1 MATLSITIELAWFQH
16 GNENVPHQGPGLC
29 LSQGY
34 PLHSTGLPPTS
45 TGVTLQYF
53 IQEVL
58 LDWMEAGNADPAT
71 IILWT
76 KSPQKVRIFADL
88 LNIVNFPSLR
98 ITLLNLED
106 LKCPPLAQICPTTQL
121 WSITPKAVR
130 LAGSSSKVW
139 LKNLTSRLYLGLHE
153 HFFFSIQYFVVALPS
168 LVLDTLFFVPS
179 FIVLSFDREV
189 SI

>member
-1 MATLSITIELAWFQH
+1 MSSLLPAAFSLPSHGFHYSLEPVSVLFLSCSLSTTTTTTSTTKSIF
-16 GNENVPHQGPGLC
+16 NEN
-29 LSQGY
+29 
-34 PLHSTGLPPTS
+34 
-45 TGVTLQYF
+45 QYF

-121 WSITPKAVR
+121 WSITQKAVR

-153 HFFFSIQYFVVALPS
+153 HFFFPYNILLLRFRL
-168 LVLDTLFFVPS
+168 
-179 FIVLSFDREV
+179 
-189 SI
+189 

>member
-1 MATLSITIELAWFQH
+1 MKIFDTIGVHIAALRNFS
-16 GNENVPHQGPGLC
+16 HQTAHH
-29 LSQGY
+29 GY

-58 LDWMEAGNADPAT
+58 LDWMEAGHAAPAT

-98 ITLLNLED
+98 ITLQYLED
-106 LKCPPLAQICPTTQL
+106 LQCPPLAQICPTTQP
-121 WSITPKAVR
+121 WSITQKAVR
-130 LAGSSSKVW
+130 LARW
-139 LKNLTSRLYLGLHE
+139 LEPRRTRGT
-153 HFFFSIQYFVVALPS
+153 Q
-168 LVLDTLFFVPS
+168 T
-179 FIVLSFDREV
+179 LSFCFQFGETERKATRHQDTKRKARKTTHEQKTKKTARTIDIL
-189 SI
+189 SH

>member
-1 MATLSITIELAWFQH
+1 MATLSLTIELAWFQH

-121 WSITPKAVR
+121 WSITQKAVR

-153 HFFFSIQYFVVALPS
+153 HFFFPYNILLLRFRL
-168 LVLDTLFFVPS
+168 
-179 FIVLSFDREV
+179 
-189 SI
+189 

>member
-1 MATLSITIELAWFQH
+1 MSAAALRTFS
-16 GNENVPHQGPGLC
+16 HQTAHH
-29 LSQGY
+29 GY
-34 PLHSTGLPPTS
+34 PFHSTGLPPTS

-53 IQEVL
+53 IQEVM
-58 LDWMEAGNADPAT
+58 LDWMEAGHAAPAT

-98 ITLLNLED
+98 ITLQNLED
-106 LKCPPLAQICPTTQL
+106 LKCPPPSHGRSLKRPSAL
-121 WSITPKAVR
+121 

-153 HFFFSIQYFVVALPS
+153 HFFFHTIFCYCASVFSARYCF
-168 LVLDTLFFVPS
+168 FFVPS
-179 FIVLSFDREV
+179 FIVLSLDREV

>member
-1 MATLSITIELAWFQH
+1 MHIAALRNFS
-16 GNENVPHQGPGLC
+16 HQTAHH
-29 LSQGY
+29 GY

-58 LDWMEAGNADPAT
+58 LDWMEAGHAAPTT

-98 ITLLNLED
+98 ITLQYLED
-106 LKCPPLAQICPTTQL
+106 LQCPPLAQICPTTQP
-121 WSITPKAVR
+121 WSIAL
-130 LAGSSSKVW
+130 LAGSSLDERVAHKHFHFVSNSGK
-139 LKNLTSRLYLGLHE
+139 LKEKQRDTRTPKEKPGKQHTNKKRKKQPGQLT
-153 HFFFSIQYFVVALPS
+153 F
-168 LVLDTLFFVPS
+168 
-179 FIVLSFDREV
+179 
-189 SI
+189 

>member
-1 MATLSITIELAWFQH
+1 MATLSITVELAWFQH
-16 GNENVPHQGPGLC
+16 GNENAPHQGPGLC

-121 WSITPKAVR
+121 WSITQKAVR

-139 LKNLTSRLYLGLHE
+139 LKNLTSRLYLGLHKN
-153 HFFFSIQYFVVALPS
+153 FFFPYNILLLRFRL
-168 LVLDTLFFVPS
+168 
-179 FIVLSFDREV
+179 
-189 SI
+189 

>member
-1 MATLSITIELAWFQH
+1 MSAAALRTFS
-16 GNENVPHQGPGLC
+16 HQTAHH
-29 LSQGY
+29 GY
-34 PLHSTGLPPTS
+34 PFHSTGLPPTS

-53 IQEVL
+53 IQEVM
-58 LDWMEAGNADPAT
+58 LDWMEAGHAAPAT

-98 ITLLNLED
+98 ITLQNLED
-106 LKCPPLAQICPTTQL
+106 LKCPPPSHGRSLKRPSAL
-121 WSITPKAVR
+121 
-130 LAGSSSKVW
+130 LAGSPSKVW

-153 HFFFSIQYFVVALPS
+153 HFFFSIQYFVIALPS
-168 LVLDTLFFVPS
+168 LVLDTFFFVPS
-179 FIVLSFDREV
+179 FIVLSLDREV